1 MATTKLT
8 LSVDP
13 EVIAKARRISK
24 LRKTSVSAM
33 FSRYIA
39 TLEESKQR
47 ETPLPPMTKRAL
59 ALAAGTA
66 PVPENWDYRD
76 EQKDILDERYG
87 LK

>member
-39 TLEESKQR
+39 ILGGEQTEGNS
-47 ETPLPPMTKRAL
+47 
-59 ALAAGTA
+59 LAADDQARSGA
-66 PVPENWDYRD
+66 RGRNRPGAGE
-76 EQKDILDERYG
+76 LG
-87 LK
+87 LSR

>member
-39 TLEESKQR
+39 TLEESKAR
-47 ETPLPPMTKRAL
+47 SGARGRNRPG
-59 ALAAGTA
+59 AG
-66 PVPENWDYRD
+66 E
-76 EQKDILDERYG
+76 LG
-87 LK
+87 LSR

>member
-47 ETPLPPMTKRAL
+47 ETPLPPMT
-59 ALAAGTA
+59 
-66 PVPENWDYRD
+66 
-76 EQKDILDERYG
+76 
-87 LK
+87 